1 MLTQEN
7 KKLLAGAENG
17 RASKTLAWRAN
28 GGVQNLFGSCQG
40 EKRRHSKEPW
50 HGGGKGAEQE
60 AWRINISGTDFGE
73 VEEDGMSHIRRFGE
87 AYRGLTKTTRN
98 PKTAVRGS
106 AYRSNRKHT
115 ACGAGLW
122 MQAQILMPITSHP
135 LLA

>member
-1 MLTQEN
+1 MESKWRSTESLW
-7 KKLLAGAENG
+7 KLSG
-17 RASKTLAWRAN
+17 REKETFKRTLAW
-28 GGVQNLFGSCQG
+28 
-40 EKRRHSKEPW
+40 
-50 HGGGKGAEQE
+50 GGGKGAEQE